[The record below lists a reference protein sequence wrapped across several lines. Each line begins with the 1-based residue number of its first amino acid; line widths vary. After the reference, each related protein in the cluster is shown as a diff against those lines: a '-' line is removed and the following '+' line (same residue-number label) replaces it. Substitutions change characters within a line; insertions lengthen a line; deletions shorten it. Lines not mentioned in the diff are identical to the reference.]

1 MDYRIYPPDGFI
13 DTTVN
18 LPLSKSISNRALII
32 NALTPGASALDNV
45 ARCDDTDAMT
55 AALNS
60 TGKTIDVG
68 AAGTAMRFLTAYFA
82 ATPGREVTLDGSE
95 RMRQRPIGQLVDALR
110 QTGADIAYAD
120 REGFPPLSIKGKR
133 LKGGEVK
140 IDSAISSQYISA
152 LLMTAPTMTEGLS
165 LKIEGEIPSTP
176 YVKMTLKM
184 MEHRG
189 IEAVVTPDA
198 INVAPGQYRLPAD
211 NSIEEDWSAASYWYE
226 ITALSAGCVALPGLT
241 IPSLQGD
248 ARCVE
253 IFERLGVL
261 TERDDNGAIA
271 LTPSPEM
278 HSRLEIDLSE
288 QPDLAQ
294 TAAVTSAVLGVPF
307 RLSGLASL
315 KIKET
320 DRLEALRN
328 ELGKLG
334 IDIDIERNET
344 IAWEGKRHPI
354 FELPQID
361 TYQDHRMAMA
371 FAPVAVFC
379 PGIVIRDIEVVSK
392 SYPGYWDDLRAAGFT
407 LQDAAEEPLEPEAA
421 EEEE

>member
-1 MDYRIYPPDGFI
+1 MDYRIYPPDGFVEA
-13 DTTVN
+13 TVR

-32 NALTPGASALDNV
+32 NALTPGAAPLGNV

-55 AALNS
+55 AALCAAD
-60 TGKTIDVG
+60 GRIDIG

-110 QTGADIAYAD
+110 EAGADISYTD
-120 REGFPPLSIKGKR
+120 REGFPPLAIKGKR
-133 LKGGEVK
+133 LKGGDVR
-140 IDSAISSQYISA
+140 IDGAISSQYISA
-152 LLMTAPTMTEGLS
+152 LLMVAPTMTNGLS
-165 LKIEGEIPSTP
+165 LKIGGELPSTP
-176 YVKMTLKM
+176 YIKMTLKM
-184 MEHRG
+184 MEQRG
-189 IEAVVTPDA
+189 VEAVVGPDS
-198 INVAPGQYRLPAD
+198 IDIAPGRYSLPAD
-211 NSIEEDWSAASYWYE
+211 SSVEEDWSAASYWYE
-226 ITALSAGCVALPGLT
+226 ITALSAGNVTLPGLT
-241 IPSLQGD
+241 LPSLQGD

-261 TERDDNGAIA
+261 TERDDEGALT

-294 TAAVTSAVLGVPF
+294 TVAVTAAMLGVPF

-320 DRLEALRN
+320 DRLEALRK
-328 ELGKLG
+328 ELDKLG
-334 IDIDIERNET
+334 IAVETERDE
-344 IAWEGKRHPI
+344 ALVWDGRRRPV
-354 FELPQID
+354 FEMPRID

-379 PGIVIRDIEVVSK
+379 PEIIINDIEVVSK

-407 LQDAAEEPLEPEAA
+407 LQNATEAPLEPEPD